1 MLLQSDD
8 KQPWARG
15 GIYNRWRLPDMC
27 LARRL
32 AAQHCPEL
40 GRPWLLHLT
49 NSFIQL
55 LCLPNRSEQQC
66 TRHA

>member
-15 GIYNRWRLPDMC
+15 GMYNRWRLPDMC

-32 AAQHCPEL
+32 AAQHSVPSWVDPGL
-40 GRPWLLHLT
+40 YT
-49 NSFIQL
+49 
-55 LCLPNRSEQQC
+55 
-66 TRHA
+66 